1 MLFGLRRSVAS
12 LRARLI
18 AAFLVATLV
27 PLGATIWITMSL
39 LERSLGYAT
48 TEELDALSRTL
59 EATVRRFYERE
70 RQALERDAKAAR
82 LTATSFDMQSAGG
95 APEAVRTF
103 WESGE
108 AERFSIS
115 GAAGDR
121 LDYMTRAG
129 ARVDVYSRELG
140 GIRMQEL
147 GAQLRQARELIAS
160 MEGRDLRRGFTLTL
174 LLLVAVVW
182 LVSLAPLLFM
192 AHRISRPIQELTAG
206 LTRFSA
212 GDWDQR
218 LTTARDDEVGRA
230 VGAFNDM
237 AEHLRRN
244 RERLVYLAQV
254 SSWETLARKTAHEL
268 KNSLTPIRLTVEE
281 MVARQPH
288 SDREFMQQ
296 AAQIVIGEIETLE
309 RRVRAFSEFASEP
322 PLDAERL
329 DLNAIVGERVAL
341 LKRGHPETT
350 YRCTLDAGVP
360 AILAGADLVKGILTN
375 LLENAAEAAGPGGTV
390 EASTHV
396 HAQDVAVE
404 VHDSGPGLSE
414 EAVRTLFE
422 PTITFKKHGMGL
434 GLSIAKKNALRMG
447 GDIALVEGRLG
458 GAGFRVIL
466 PRYVGVA
473 ASLQAGPST

>member
-1 MLFGLRRSVAS
+1 VRS
-12 LRARLI
+12 LRTRLI

-48 TEELDALSRTL
+48 TEELDGLSRTL

-82 LTATSFDMQSAGG
+82 LAATTFDMQSGGG
-95 APEAVRTF
+95 APDTVRTF

-108 AERFSIS
+108 AERFTIS
-115 GAAGDR
+115 GTAGDR

-129 ARVDVYSRELG
+129 SRVDVYSRELG
-140 GIRMQEL
+140 GIQLQEL
-147 GAQLRQARELIAS
+147 GAQLRQARELVAS

-174 LLLVAVVW
+174 LLLVAAVW
-182 LVSLAPLLFM
+182 LASLAPLLFV

-212 GDWDQR
+212 GDWDHR
-218 LTTARDDEVGRA
+218 VTTTRDDEVGRA

-244 RERLVYLAQV
+244 RERLVYLTQV

-288 SDREFMQQ
+288 TDRAFMQQ
-296 AAQIVIGEIETLE
+296 AAQIVISEIETLE

-322 PLDAERL
+322 PLHAEPL
-329 DLNAIVGERVAL
+329 DLNAIVAERVSL
-341 LKRGHPETT
+341 LQRAHPETT
-350 YRCTLDAGVP
+350 YRCALDETLP
-360 AILAGADLVKGILTN
+360 FILAGSDLVKGILTN
-375 LLENAAEAAGPGGTV
+375 LIENAAEAAGVGGTV
-390 EASTHV
+390 EIATHT
-396 HAQDVAVE
+396 HGADVGVE
-404 VHDSGPGLSE
+404 VHDSGPGLDL
-414 EAVRTLFE
+414 EATRTLFE
-422 PTITFKKHGMGL
+422 PTITFKKAGMGL
-434 GLSIAKKNALRMG
+434 GLSIAKKHALRMG

-466 PRYVGVA
+466 PRYVA
-473 ASLQAGPST
+473 AGPPSPGFGATGLTT